1 MLTSTSTIDNGLCS
15 NPNKM
20 NWYLAKM
27 VYQIISG
34 SGNHT
39 PQFDEQLRLIRAD
52 EYAWAREKASIVG
65 RLLEQHLQNTKN
77 EKAIWRFVEVTELIQ
92 LPSLEDGDE
101 IYSTTQEPNDVNE
114 YLASIS
120 AKAAMCVAQTKV

>member
-1 MLTSTSTIDNGLCS
+1 
-15 NPNKM
+15 M

-34 SGNHT
+34 SGNHA

-52 EYAWAREKASIVG
+52 EWGWAREKATIVG
-65 RLLEQHLQNTKN
+65 KLMEHSIENSKD
-77 EKAIWRFVEVTELIQ
+77 EKVMWKYVEVTEMIPLT
-92 LPSLEDGDE
+92 SLEDGDE
-101 IYSTTQEPNDVNE
+101 IYSITQEPNDVKE

-120 AKAAMCVAQTKV
+120 AKAAMCFAQTKR